1 MTTEEIKSKLSL
13 ALNSKNAISFLKNSL
28 NANGLGLT
36 NSTPNVNRFLLE
48 LVYCNDDIKIIDKGN
63 RKRFINDIEINNKKI
78 LVRTNSINGANKISF
93 KGFAYE
99 KEDNI
104 DCKEMLKIINEELS
118 YYDYIF
124 LIRIAEEYKEKK
136 IKVCY
141 HYYLF
146 SSESFI
152 IKGIEEMDIAKY
164 RKRTSY
170 SSAYWSLGSFNN
182 FYFKYNEELMNSSGI
197 WPPFVNC

>member
-104 DCKEMLKIINEELS
+104 DFKEMLKIINEELS

-164 RKRTSY
+164 RKKTSY

>member
-28 NANGLGLT
+28 NANGLGLS
-36 NSTPNVNRFLLE
+36 NSTPNVNRFLWE
-48 LVYCNDDIKIIDKGN
+48 LIYCNDDIKIIDKEN
-63 RKRFINDIEINNKKI
+63 RRRLLNDIEIYNKKN

-104 DCKEMLKIINEELS
+104 DCKEMLKKINEKLS

-124 LIRIAEEYKEKK
+124 LIRVAEEYEGKK

-146 SSESFI
+146 PSKFFI

-164 RKRTSY
+164 KRKASY
-170 SSAYWSLGSFNN
+170 SSDYWSFGSFNN

>member
-1 MTTEEIKSKLSL
+1 MTAEEIKNKLSL
-13 ALNSKNAISFLKNSL
+13 ALNSKNTISFLKNNL
-28 NANGLGLT
+28 NANGLGLS
-36 NSTPNVNRFLLE
+36 NSTPNVNRFLCE
-48 LVYCNDDIKIIDKGN
+48 LTEGNDDIKIINKGN
-63 RKRFINDIEINNKKI
+63 KKRFLNDIKIYDKRI

-124 LIRIAEEYKEKK
+124 LIRIAEEYEEKK

-152 IKGIEEMDIAKY
+152 IKGIEEMDIAKH

-170 SSAYWSLGSFNN
+170 SSAYWTLGSFNN
-182 FYFKYNEELMNSSGI
+182 FYFKYSEELMNSSGI